1 MGYGGALDRQQ
12 QLSEAEQMKKYRE
25 MQQQTMQMQIEEA
38 KRRATQ
44 EQGQRDWR
52 TGLPAVMNQ
61 KVYGAGEEGPTM
73 APDSSGLQNYLM
85 QPNSPFADE
94 LLRQQILP
102 KAPEYK
108 TVGDNLLEIGR
119 GGVKPVFTAPQKV
132 DYNKPFLPDGTP
144 NDAYQAFS
152 LKDKKAGATNVTL
165 PKIEVKMGE
174 SIAGQVGPM
183 VKDTYT
189 AANGA
194 VQQIDAANRIVSAID
209 SGKVIA
215 GPLANARLTMAQAGQ
230 MLGVTSGSEADR
242 IAQTRAVIRGLSEM
256 TLQGRKQMSG
266 QGAITESEGKLAEKA
281 NSGDIADLTAAE
293 IRQLAVASARA
304 SKFIYEQHQSMI
316 DNLQQDPNTANLA
329 KFYKVR
335 PMPNV
340 NFGETQNPTQS
351 GVVDFRS
358 LK

>member
-1 MGYGGALDRQQ
+1 
-12 QLSEAEQMKKYRE
+12 
-25 MQQQTMQMQIEEA
+25 
-38 KRRATQ
+38 
-44 EQGQRDWR
+44 
-52 TGLPAVMNQ
+52 
-61 KVYGAGEEGPTM
+61 
-73 APDSSGLQNYLM
+73 
-85 QPNSPFADE
+85 
-94 LLRQQILP
+94 
-102 KAPEYK
+102 
-108 TVGDNLLEIGR
+108 
-119 GGVKPVFTAPQKV
+119 
-132 DYNKPFLPDGTP
+132 
-144 NDAYQAFS
+144 
-152 LKDKKAGATNVTL
+152 
-165 PKIEVKMGE
+165 
-174 SIAGQVGPM
+174 M